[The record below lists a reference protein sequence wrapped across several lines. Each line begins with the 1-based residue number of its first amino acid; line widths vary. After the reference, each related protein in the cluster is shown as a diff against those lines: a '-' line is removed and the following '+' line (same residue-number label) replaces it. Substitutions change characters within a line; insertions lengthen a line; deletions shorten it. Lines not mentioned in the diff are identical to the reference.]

1 MRLDRTSALI
11 ALAVVAC
18 SYRDVGEPE
27 VKRTFTVASAS
38 VSPFTLVLTPTDCPT
53 ESVRVEGDIKASSH
67 RHEADVACMGA
78 LKVGSTI
85 TVAKQ
90 RIKQGCMP
98 GKVYRDVLGGCELGP
113 MTLTSTGTKC
123 TKPAPAP

>member
-1 MRLDRTSALI
+1 MRFDRSSALI

-27 VKRTFTVASAS
+27 VLRTFTVASAS
-38 VSPFTLVLTPTDCPT
+38 VSPFSLVLTPTDCPT
-53 ESVRVEGDIKASSH
+53 ESIRVEGEVTASSH
-67 RHEADVACMGA
+67 RNPADVACMGA
-78 LKVGSTI
+78 LKVGSTV

-113 MTLTSTGTKC
+113 MRL
-123 TKPAPAP
+123 